1 MGANEALCA
10 YTPSIDPQ
18 RIWEHANVDILETFL
33 EAPGRT
39 DSWIKKSIWV
49 FFFFL
54 FFCEV
59 F

>member
-33 EAPGRT
+33 EAQVEQTHGL
-39 DSWIKKSIWV
+39 KKV
-49 FFFFL
+49 FGCSFFFL